1 MPCDNGEYGK
11 LGQPMF
17 LHRLLSIVAICT
29 EESGLLSFGRI
40 ASVLAKVVASM
51 LLICIKPL
59 WNWMGHPALFYE
71 LSFCATSCSFIG
83 IERV

>member
-40 ASVLAKVVASM
+40 ASVLAKVVAYM
-51 LLICIKPL
+51 LLICIKPFSGTGWGIRL
-59 WNWMGHPALFYE
+59 CSMSS
-71 LSFCATSCSFIG
+71 LSAQLRAHLS
-83 IERV
+83 E